1 GRITL
6 KDFERQSSVLL
17 GERINF
23 LLPFYSSAKQISMEN
38 DNQLVDKLHRE
49 IALFRSKIDEL
60 HNKII
65 TAKNHNVYQNKL
77 KLNMKI

>member
-1 GRITL
+1 
-6 KDFERQSSVLL
+6 
-17 GERINF
+17 
-23 LLPFYSSAKQISMEN
+23 PFYSSAKQISMEN

-65 TAKNHNVYQNKL
+65 ICEKSQRLSEQVEIEYEDLIKFLDEQLNQY
-77 KLNMKI
+77 KLNEINQLKQI